1 MEMNENLDRPNYYRP
16 KWKKL
21 RGCLTAFI
29 VAVVLFFGLMI
40 YSMISARRQYHKD
53 WDKFDDERISYAER
67 ILDMELPDDVTA
79 ERFICSTWLDS
90 YVRFWVSGIDDPQ
103 KFLEKAYPAGE
114 CEISPPTGESLDWLA
129 DMADEV
135 GAGHDFTEMYDLKF
149 KDRNDGLYDYGI
161 GFGKNDG
168 GYYAVIGYRTY

>member
-1 MEMNENLDRPNYYRP
+1 MEMNENLDRS

-29 VAVVLFFGLMI
+29 VAVVLPFGGLFA
-40 YSMISARRQYHKD
+40 SMFWMRQQCHKD

-114 CEISPPTGESLDWLA
+114 CEISPPTGESLHWLA
-129 DMADEV
+129 DVADEV
-135 GAGHDFTEMYDLKF
+135 GAGHDFSEIYDLKL
-149 KDRNDGLYDYGI
+149 KGKNDGLYDYCI

>member
-1 MEMNENLDRPNYYRP
+1 MEMNENLDRS

-29 VAVVLFFGLMI
+29 VAVVLPFGGLFA
-40 YSMISARRQYHKD
+40 SMFWRGQQCHKD
-53 WDKFDDERISYAER
+53 WDKLDDDRISYAER

-114 CEISPPTGESLDWLA
+114 CEISPPTGESLHWLA
-129 DMADEV
+129 DVADEV
-135 GAGHDFTEMYDLKF
+135 GAGHDFSEIYDLKL
-149 KDRNDGLYDYGI
+149 KGKNDGLYDYCI